1 MSIEFGW
8 WSKDDEGRKFQINAA
23 VHGGNI
29 EWTRKQGHHT
39 SWEPHTPNEE
49 DRARLVDEAARR
61 VPRRLIS
68 QKQFDEIKRLSEN
81 EGAGGIVGRRARPS
95 PEL

>member
-8 WSKDDEGRKFQINAA
+8 WNKDGDGRKYEVHVS

-29 EWTRKQGHHT
+29 EWSRHQGHHT
-39 SWEPHTPNEE
+39 PWEPHSPDDDARE
-49 DRARLVDEAARR
+49 RLVFEAGKRL
-61 VPRRLIS
+61 PRRLIS
-68 QKQFDEIKRLSEN
+68 QKQFDEIARLARL
-81 EGAGGIVGRRARPS
+81 EGPGGLSGRRHRPS